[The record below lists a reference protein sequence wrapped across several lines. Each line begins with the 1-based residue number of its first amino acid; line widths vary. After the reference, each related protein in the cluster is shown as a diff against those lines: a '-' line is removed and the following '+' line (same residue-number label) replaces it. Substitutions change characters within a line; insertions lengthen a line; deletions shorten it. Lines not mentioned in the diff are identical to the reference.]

1 MNRIIKEKYNDIT
14 GQEFHGCKATQY
26 MFSDKKRRNFW
37 EWQCPRCGNLFIAR
51 EDRVKSGNTRSCG
64 CLQNETRKML
74 GKAVGLSNKK
84 QNLVIH
90 KKEYAII
97 FYNNYDGFFVVD
109 EKDIPVVQEHTWY
122 ALKGAKGRIDPVTYI
137 DGTTVR
143 LVRFLLEKELAEAPE
158 GTQVDHINGNTYDCR
173 RCNLRICTAAE
184 NALNKKKNINQGT
197 ILEENGKFRIVNFS
211 KEDVS
216 NLFFDTHLEAET
228 KLFELQDKYFGEF
241 GYRFSQ
247 EIAKRIETFIDHKM
261 VCCNGVF
268 EEIQSLPERNI
279 FKIWLNSIFTDYRT
293 GRLPEIYLGRA
304 LDNLRKAYHEEKFVS

>member
-1 MNRIIKEKYNDIT
+1 MSKIIKEKYNDIT
-14 GQEFHGCKATQY
+14 GQVFHGCKAIQY
-26 MFSDKKRRNFW
+26 MYSDEKRRNFW

-64 CLQNETRKML
+64 CLQTETRKML

-90 KKEYAII
+90 KKEYAIV

-109 EKDIPVVQEHTWY
+109 EKDFPVVQEHTWY
-122 ALKGAKGRIDPVTYI
+122 AHKGAKGRIDPVTYI

-143 LVRFLLEKELAEAPE
+143 LVRFLLAKELEEAPDGME
-158 GTQVDHINGNTYDCR
+158 VDHINLNTNDCR
-173 RCNLRICTAAE
+173 RCNLRICTH
-184 NALNKKKNINQGT
+184 
-197 ILEENGKFRIVNFS
+197 EENMRNRPNNKQGRIIEKNSKFRIVDFAKVDTS
-211 KEDVS
+211 HLV
-216 NLFFDTHLEAET
+216 FDTYMEAEIA
-228 KLFELQDKYFGEF
+228 LFNLQNKHLGEF
-241 GYRFSQ
+241 GRRFSQ
-247 EIAKRIETFIDHKM
+247 EIAREIEIHLNHKI

-304 LDNLRKAYHEEKFVS
+304 LDNLKKAYHEERPVS